1 MEIRAE
7 TVRRERQQRGWTQ
20 QHLADAADCSLRTIQ
35 RIEKQG
41 VASNESVSALCAVF
55 ELERGALLVDD
66 PASPASPE
74 DPRARRVEWLV
85 AAAAGLGAGA
95 GALMTWLLMSASGGA

>member
-7 TVRRERQQRGWTQ
+7 TVRRERRQRGWTQ

-55 ELERGALLVDD
+55 ELERSALLVND
-66 PASPASPE
+66 PASPE
-74 DPRARRVEWLV
+74 DWRARRVEWLV
-85 AAAAGLGAGA
+85 TAATCLGAGA
-95 GALMTWLLMSASGGA
+95 GALITWLLMSA

>member
-55 ELERGALLVDD
+55 ELERSALLVND
-66 PASPASPE
+66 PASPE
-74 DPRARRVEWLV
+74 DPRARRVQWLV
-85 AAAAGLGAGA
+85 TAATGLGAAAG
-95 GALMTWLLMSASGGA
+95 ALITWLLMSA